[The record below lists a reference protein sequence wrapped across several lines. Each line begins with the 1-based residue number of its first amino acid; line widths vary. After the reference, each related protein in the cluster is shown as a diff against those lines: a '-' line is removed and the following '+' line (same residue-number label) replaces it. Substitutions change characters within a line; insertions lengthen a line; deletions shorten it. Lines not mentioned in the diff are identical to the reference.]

1 MTHKVILLFLI
12 CNLNVFSQKMV
23 QNYHEI
29 KMNRISI
36 KNFDKTINFKKLNN
50 SRILTFRPIKWVK
63 ITLSGRFNGNVISKI
78 ILTNGVDNMG
88 DNADIND
95 YFNIT
100 RYDLRFKIYL
110 NKKFRIISRL
120 EISPRKLYFF
130 SSGVII
136 KF

>member
-1 MTHKVILLFLI
+1 
-12 CNLNVFSQKMV
+12 
-23 QNYHEI
+23 
-29 KMNRISI
+29 MNRISI